1 MTYRVEDFEFEIELG
16 VWCGCDF
23 VDFNL
28 DPNGLVHILGAE
40 FDTSLTDNIVEEGWR
55 QLREGTFNDELLES
69 VMSKFDPNKQSIE
82 QYDGDC
88 TCDPSVGFTPCEFC
102 HDRHVI
108 GKLRAENER
117 LRAKVERLT
126 KRGFEDLNWENNEL
140 REENERLR
148 GLLKKCG
155 NISNL
160 GWAEAFDIF
169 ATINEEVSDD

>member
-1 MTYRVEDFEFEIELG
+1 M
-16 VWCGCDF
+16 
-23 VDFNL
+23 
-28 DPNGLVHILGAE
+28 
-40 FDTSLTDNIVEEGWR
+40 
-55 QLREGTFNDELLES
+55 
-69 VMSKFDPNKQSIE
+69 
-82 QYDGDC
+82 
-88 TCDPSVGFTPCEFC
+88 
-102 HDRHVI
+102 I